1 MAKNEPKEASKT
13 KTILA
18 STGPAWAELFAEGDG
33 DKIRGRLRTELS
45 GLLKKWSRR
54 LQRYNVVF
62 YYQPESMTDDDTDDI
77 YRALKRSPAGEKDV
91 LMLLVANGGQVR
103 PAYQISKLCRD
114 WTKDRFIV
122 SVPRQAY
129 SAATLVCLG
138 ADAVHMGPLGNLGP
152 VDSMVRYSDGQWV
165 ASLAHIHSLQT
176 INRWAT
182 ESPASLAFWTEILS
196 KDVNFTYSYIGM
208 YEREEEATVQWAERL
223 LIAGKSDPD
232 RAAKIAKY
240 LTYEYKSH
248 GFVIDRD
255 EATDIFGAAS
265 VVRSSNELAFGEE
278 AYDLIASVDK
288 GLGAIEPDGNN
299 IGYGGVK
306 VVGTIDDIALLPP
319 PASRRRK
326 RSQDSEHDEQPS

>member
-18 STGPAWAELFAEGDG
+18 STGPAWAELFAEGDA
-33 DKIRGRLRTELS
+33 DKILGRLRTELS

-62 YYQPESMTDDDTDDI
+62 YYQPEFMTDDDTDDI
-77 YRALKRSPAGEKDV
+77 YRALKRGPAGEKDV
-91 LMLLVANGGQVR
+91 LMLLVSGGGQTQ

-114 WTKDRFIV
+114 WAKNRFIV

-129 SAATLVCLG
+129 SAATLLCLG

-152 VDSMVRYSDGQWV
+152 IDTMWRHPNGRVTSGM
-165 ASLAHIHSLQT
+165 AHIHSLQT
-176 INRWAT
+176 ITRWVT
-182 ESPASLAFWTEILS
+182 ESPASQSFWAEILS
-196 KDVNFTYSYIGM
+196 EDSTFNYFEIGT
-208 YEREEEATVQWAERL
+208 YEREEEASVQWAERL

-232 RAAKIAKY
+232 RAVKIAKY
-240 LTYEYKSH
+240 LTYEYKDH

-255 EATDIFGAAS
+255 EATDIFGADS

-278 AYDLIASVDK
+278 AYDLIANVDK
-288 GLGAIEPDGNN
+288 GLRAIEPDGDN

-306 VVGTIDDIALLPP
+306 VVGTIDDIVLLPP
-319 PASRRRK
+319 PATRRRK
-326 RSQDSEHDEQPS
+326 KSQDSEHDEQPS

>member
-13 KTILA
+13 KPILA
-18 STGPAWAELFAEGDG
+18 STGPAWVELFAEGDA
-33 DKIRGRLRTELS
+33 DKIRGRLRAELS
-45 GLLKKWSRR
+45 SLLKKWSRR

-62 YYQPESMTDDDTDDI
+62 YYQPEPMTADDTDDI
-77 YRALKRSPAGEKDV
+77 YRALKRNLAGEKDV
-91 LMLLVANGGQVR
+91 FMLLVAYGGQPQ

-122 SVPRQAY
+122 GVPRYAY

-152 VDSMVRYSDGQWV
+152 VDAMYSYTNGQRV
-165 ASLAHIHSLQT
+165 SGMAHIHSLQT
-176 INRWAT
+176 ITRWVT
-182 ESPASLAFWTEILS
+182 ESPASQGFWAEILS
-196 KDVNFTYSYIGM
+196 NDSNFAYFDIGY
-208 YEREEEATVQWAERL
+208 YEREEEASVQWAERL

-240 LTYEYKSH
+240 LTYEYKNH

-255 EATDIFGAAS
+255 EATDIFGADS
-265 VVRSSNELAFGEE
+265 VVRSSNELAFSEE

-288 GLGAIEPDGNN
+288 GLRAIEPDGNN

-306 VVGTIDDIALLPP
+306 VVGTVDDIVLLPP
-319 PASRRRK
+319 PVARK
-326 RSQDSEHDEQPS
+326 RKKSQDSEHDEQPS

>member
-1 MAKNEPKEASKT
+1 MAKNESKEASKT

-18 STGPAWAELFAEGDG
+18 STGPAWAELFAEGDA
-33 DKIRGRLRTELS
+33 DKILGRLRTELS

-62 YYQPESMTDDDTDDI
+62 YYQPGSMTDDDTDDI
-77 YRALKRSPAGEKDV
+77 YRALKRGPVGKKDV
-91 LMLLVANGGQVR
+91 LMLLVSNGGQTQA
-103 PAYQISKLCRD
+103 AYQISKLCRD

-129 SAATLVCLG
+129 SAATLLCLG

-152 VDSMVRYSDGQWV
+152 IDSMQLYTSGKSVS
-165 ASLAHIHSLQT
+165 SMAHIHSLQT
-176 INRWAT
+176 ITRWVT
-182 ESPASLAFWTEILS
+182 ESPASQGFWAEILS

-255 EATDIFGAAS
+255 EATDIFGADS

-278 AYDLIASVDK
+278 AYDLIANVDK
-288 GLGAIEPDGNN
+288 GLRAIEPDGDN

-306 VVGTIDDIALLPP
+306 VVGTIDDLVLLPP
-319 PASRRRK
+319 SITRRRK
-326 RSQDSEHDEQPS
+326 KSQDSEHDEQPS